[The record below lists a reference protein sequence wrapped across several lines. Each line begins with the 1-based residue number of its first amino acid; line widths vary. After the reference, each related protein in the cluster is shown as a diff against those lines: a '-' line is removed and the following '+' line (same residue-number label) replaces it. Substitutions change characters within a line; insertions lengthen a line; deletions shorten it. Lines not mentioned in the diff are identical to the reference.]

1 MVKAA
6 LSYNPYLQETQI
18 RFNGQAPRINSHVE
32 KYLDKKLQT
41 WIHELP
47 LIFRDEMNGY
57 DFELEFTGTK
67 LDYEELKRSFSNAGV
82 SDAQVHIF
90 HKNEL
95 DERDDKLKKIDQL
108 LTWLDETS
116 NRRYN
121 IKTVRSANYDLL
133 DADYEYIILH
143 GRVTDSSTFDA
154 LHISIENVDHIEE
167 LNDTNLHNIPIL
179 YVIDK
184 DSVVLMKKDLRALQ
198 KRADISY
205 NQLFFRI
212 SPSLSEEKIVRE
224 ISDLGIPDPQVVQ
237 SADDPAVI
245 KYFELFPFTDYIR
258 DTVKLFKGQIIS
270 LREGLTAEINETKS
284 ENQEQYQ
291 QIDQLDT
298 ENACLKESLD
308 KFINPDR
315 TDFSTF
321 FQSPVDDVKNKITGW
336 RNNKTKITR
345 PEEAVKVSREFDRYI
360 QILYQDYLRKM
371 HMILSRSAKTVQVQ
385 MRNWYEIANAD
396 KDFIAERIPS
406 PDYTFDSIPQIQNE
420 LLNLKEEAYVTPKE
434 DILGK
439 FFKQSTDS
447 QTESVLETTFYY
459 AWWRTYALSKTEPY
473 LYNIYTTCVEKL
485 NSYFDQLASVYKE
498 HLLTLV
504 GEKEAAKY
512 SLSTQLSKEELLLQ
526 NDSDWLIKFS
536 DMVKAIA
543 ME

>member
-32 KYLDKKLQT
+32 KYLDQKLQT

-121 IKTVRSANYDLL
+121 IKTVRSENYDLL

-143 GRVTDSSTFDA
+143 GRVTDSSTFDT

-184 DSVVLMKKDLRALQ
+184 DSVILMKKDLRALQ

-205 NQLFFRI
+205 DQVFFRI

-258 DTVKLFKGQIIS
+258 DTVKLFKEQIIS

-308 KFINPDR
+308 KFINPDK
-315 TDFSTF
+315 TDFSAF

-439 FFKQSTDS
+439 FFKQSTDN

>member
-32 KYLDKKLQT
+32 KYMDKKLQT

-143 GRVTDSSTFDA
+143 GRVTDSSTFDT

-205 NQLFFRI
+205 DQIFFRI

-224 ISDLGIPDPQVVQ
+224 ISDLGIPNPQVVQ

-315 TDFSTF
+315 TDFSSF

>member
-1 MVKAA
+1 MVKAE
-6 LSYNPYLQETQI
+6 LSYNPYLQKTEI
-18 RFNGQAPRINSHVE
+18 RFNGQSPRINSHVE

-41 WIHELP
+41 WIHKLP
-47 LIFRDEMNGY
+47 YIFRDEMNGY
-57 DFELEFTGTK
+57 DFELEFTGTR
-67 LDYEELKRSFSNAGV
+67 LDYEELKKSFSNAGV

-108 LTWLDETS
+108 LTWLDEAS

-121 IKTVRSANYDLL
+121 IKTVRSENYDLL

-184 DSVVLMKKDLRALQ
+184 DSVSLMKKDLRALQ

-205 NQLFFRI
+205 DQIFFRI

-270 LREGLTAEINETKS
+270 LREELTAEINETKS

-434 DILGK
+434 DILGR

-526 NDSDWLIKFS
+526 NDSDWLIKFT

-543 ME
+543 TE

>member
-1 MVKAA
+1 MVKAE
-6 LSYNPYLQETQI
+6 LSYNPYLQKTEI
-18 RFNGQAPRINSHVE
+18 RFNGQSPRINSHVE

-121 IKTVRSANYDLL
+121 IKTVRSENYDLL

-143 GRVTDSSTFDA
+143 GRVTDSSTFDT

-205 NQLFFRI
+205 DQVFFRI

-270 LREGLTAEINETKS
+270 LREELTAEINETKS

-498 HLLTLV
+498 HLLTLA

>member
-1 MVKAA
+1 MVKAE
-6 LSYNPYLQETQI
+6 LSYNPYLQKTEI
-18 RFNGQAPRINSHVE
+18 RFNGQSPRINSHVE

-41 WIHELP
+41 WIHKLP
-47 LIFRDEMNGY
+47 YIFRDEMNGY
-57 DFELEFTGTK
+57 DFELEFTGTR
-67 LDYEELKRSFSNAGV
+67 LDYEELKKSFSNAGV

-95 DERDDKLKKIDQL
+95 DERDVKLEKIDQL
-108 LTWLDETS
+108 LNWLDETS
-116 NRRYN
+116 NRRYS
-121 IKTVRSANYDLL
+121 IKTVRSENYDLL

-154 LHISIENVDHIEE
+154 LHISIENVDHLEE

-205 NQLFFRI
+205 DQIFFRI

-543 ME
+543 TE

>member
-1 MVKAA
+1 MVKAE

-47 LIFRDEMNGY
+47 LVFRDEMNGY

-108 LTWLDETS
+108 LTWLDETA

-121 IKTVRSANYDLL
+121 IKTVRSENYDLL

-143 GRVTDSSTFDA
+143 GRVTDSSTFDT

-205 NQLFFRI
+205 NQVFFRI

-526 NDSDWLIKFS
+526 NDSDWLIKFT

-543 ME
+543 TE

>member
-1 MVKAA
+1 MVKAE
-6 LSYNPYLQETQI
+6 LSYNPYLQKTEI
-18 RFNGQAPRINSHVE
+18 RFNGQSPRINSHVE

-121 IKTVRSANYDLL
+121 IKTVRSENYDLL

-184 DSVVLMKKDLRALQ
+184 DSVSLMKKDLRALQ

-205 NQLFFRI
+205 DQIFFRI

>member
-32 KYLDKKLQT
+32 KYMDKKLQT

-143 GRVTDSSTFDA
+143 GRVTDSSTFDT

-179 YVIDK
+179 EVIDK

-205 NQLFFRI
+205 DQIFFRI

-284 ENQEQYQ
+284 ENREQYQ

>member
-1 MVKAA
+1 MVKAE
-6 LSYNPYLQETQI
+6 LSYNPYLQKTEI
-18 RFNGQAPRINSHVE
+18 RFNGQSPRINSHVE

-41 WIHELP
+41 WIHKLP
-47 LIFRDEMNGY
+47 YIFRDEMNGY
-57 DFELEFTGTK
+57 DFELEFTGTR
-67 LDYEELKRSFSNAGV
+67 LDYEELKKSFSNAGV

-95 DERDDKLKKIDQL
+95 DERDVKLEKIDQL
-108 LTWLDETS
+108 LNWLDETS
-116 NRRYN
+116 NRRYS
-121 IKTVRSANYDLL
+121 IKTVRSENYDLL

-154 LHISIENVDHIEE
+154 LHISIENVDHLEE

-184 DSVVLMKKDLRALQ
+184 DSVGLMKKDLRALQ

-205 NQLFFRI
+205 DQIFFRI

-237 SADDPAVI
+237 SADAPAVI

-439 FFKQSTDS
+439 FFKQSTDN

-543 ME
+543 TE

>member
-1 MVKAA
+1 MVKAE

-18 RFNGQAPRINSHVE
+18 RFNGQSPRINSHVE

-143 GRVTDSSTFDA
+143 GRVTDSSTFDT

-184 DSVVLMKKDLRALQ
+184 DSVGLMKKDLRALQ

-205 NQLFFRI
+205 DQIFFRI

-258 DTVKLFKGQIIS
+258 DTVKLFKGQVVS
-270 LREGLTAEINETKS
+270 LREALTAEINETKS

-291 QIDQLDT
+291 QIDQLDAD
-298 ENACLKESLD
+298 NACLKESLD

-439 FFKQSTDS
+439 FFKQSTDN

-459 AWWRTYALSKTEPY
+459 AWWRTYALTKIEPY

-543 ME
+543 TE

>member
-1 MVKAA
+1 MVKAE

-18 RFNGQAPRINSHVE
+18 RFNGQSPRINSHVE

-121 IKTVRSANYDLL
+121 IKTVRSENYDLL

-205 NQLFFRI
+205 DQIFFRI

-526 NDSDWLIKFS
+526 NDSDWLIKFT

-543 ME
+543 TE

>member
-1 MVKAA
+1 MVKAE

-18 RFNGQAPRINSHVE
+18 RFNGQSPRINSHVE

-41 WIHELP
+41 WIHKLP
-47 LIFRDEMNGY
+47 YIFRDEMNGY
-57 DFELEFTGTK
+57 DFELEFTGTR
-67 LDYEELKRSFSNAGV
+67 LDYEELKKSFSNAGV

-95 DERDDKLKKIDQL
+95 DERDVKLEKIDQL
-108 LTWLDETS
+108 LNWLDETS
-116 NRRYN
+116 NRRYS
-121 IKTVRSANYDLL
+121 IKTVRSENYDLL

-184 DSVVLMKKDLRALQ
+184 DSVSLMKKDLRALQ

-205 NQLFFRI
+205 DQIFFRI

-270 LREGLTAEINETKS
+270 LREELTAEINETKS

-321 FQSPVDDVKNKITGW
+321 LK
-336 RNNKTKITR
+336 
-345 PEEAVKVSREFDRYI
+345 
-360 QILYQDYLRKM
+360 LRARK
-371 HMILSRSAKTVQVQ
+371 
-385 MRNWYEIANAD
+385 
-396 KDFIAERIPS
+396 
-406 PDYTFDSIPQIQNE
+406 
-420 LLNLKEEAYVTPKE
+420 
-434 DILGK
+434 
-439 FFKQSTDS
+439 
-447 QTESVLETTFYY
+447 
-459 AWWRTYALSKTEPY
+459 
-473 LYNIYTTCVEKL
+473 KL
-485 NSYFDQLASVYKE
+485 
-498 HLLTLV
+498 
-504 GEKEAAKY
+504 
-512 SLSTQLSKEELLLQ
+512 
-526 NDSDWLIKFS
+526 
-536 DMVKAIA
+536 
-543 ME
+543 

>member
-1 MVKAA
+1 MVKAE

-18 RFNGQAPRINSHVE
+18 RFNGQSPRINSHVE

-41 WIHELP
+41 WIHKLP
-47 LIFRDEMNGY
+47 YIFRDEMNGY
-57 DFELEFTGTK
+57 DFEFEFTGTR
-67 LDYEELKRSFSNAGV
+67 LDYEELKKSFSNAGV

-95 DERDDKLKKIDQL
+95 DERDVKLEKIDQL
-108 LTWLDETS
+108 LNWLDETS
-116 NRRYN
+116 NRRYS
-121 IKTVRSANYDLL
+121 IKTVRSENYDLL

-154 LHISIENVDHIEE
+154 LHISIENVDHLEE

-205 NQLFFRI
+205 DQIFFRI

>member
-1 MVKAA
+1 M
-6 LSYNPYLQETQI
+6 
-18 RFNGQAPRINSHVE
+18 
-32 KYLDKKLQT
+32 
-41 WIHELP
+41 
-47 LIFRDEMNGY
+47 
-57 DFELEFTGTK
+57 
-67 LDYEELKRSFSNAGV
+67 
-82 SDAQVHIF
+82 
-90 HKNEL
+90 
-95 DERDDKLKKIDQL
+95 
-108 LTWLDETS
+108 
-116 NRRYN
+116 
-121 IKTVRSANYDLL
+121 
-133 DADYEYIILH
+133 
-143 GRVTDSSTFDA
+143 
-154 LHISIENVDHIEE
+154 
-167 LNDTNLHNIPIL
+167 
-179 YVIDK
+179 
-184 DSVVLMKKDLRALQ
+184 
-198 KRADISY
+198 
-205 NQLFFRI
+205 
-212 SPSLSEEKIVRE
+212 
-224 ISDLGIPDPQVVQ
+224 
-237 SADDPAVI
+237 
-245 KYFELFPFTDYIR
+245 
-258 DTVKLFKGQIIS
+258 
-270 LREGLTAEINETKS
+270 
-284 ENQEQYQ
+284 
-291 QIDQLDT
+291 
-298 ENACLKESLD
+298 
-308 KFINPDR
+308 
-315 TDFSTF
+315 
-321 FQSPVDDVKNKITGW
+321 KNKITGW

-345 PEEAVKVSREFDRYI
+345 PEEAIKVSREFDRYI

>member
-95 DERDDKLKKIDQL
+95 DERDVKLEKIDQL
-108 LTWLDETS
+108 LNWLDETS

-121 IKTVRSANYDLL
+121 IKTVRSENYDLL

-143 GRVTDSSTFDA
+143 GRVTDSSTFDT

-205 NQLFFRI
+205 DQIFFRI

-237 SADDPAVI
+237 SADDPAII

-284 ENQEQYQ
+284 ENREQYQ

>member
-1 MVKAA
+1 MVKAE

-18 RFNGQAPRINSHVE
+18 RFNGQSPRINSHVE

-121 IKTVRSANYDLL
+121 IKTVRSENYDLL

-143 GRVTDSSTFDA
+143 GRVTDSSTFDT

-184 DSVVLMKKDLRALQ
+184 DSVILMKKDLRALQ

-205 NQLFFRI
+205 DQVFFRI

-439 FFKQSTDS
+439 FFKQSTDN

-536 DMVKAIA
+536 DTVKAIA

>member
-1 MVKAA
+1 MSELFEYKCPNCGGPLRFDSTVQQLKCPYCDSTIDVAA
-6 LSYNPYLQETQI
+6 L
-18 RFNGQAPRINSHVE
+18 A
-32 KYLDKKLQT
+32 
-41 WIHELP
+41 
-47 LIFRDEMNGY
+47 GY
-57 DFELEFTGTK
+57 D
-67 LDYEELKRSFSNAGV
+67 EELKRSFSNAGV

-121 IKTVRSANYDLL
+121 IKTVRSENYDLL

-184 DSVVLMKKDLRALQ
+184 DSVSLMKKDLRALQ

-205 NQLFFRI
+205 DQIFFRI

-336 RNNKTKITR
+336 RN
-345 PEEAVKVSREFDRYI
+345 
-360 QILYQDYLRKM
+360 LYQDYLRKM

>member
-1 MVKAA
+1 MVKAE

-18 RFNGQAPRINSHVE
+18 RFNGQSPRINSHVE

-143 GRVTDSSTFDA
+143 GRVTDSSTFDT

-184 DSVVLMKKDLRALQ
+184 DSVGLMKKDLRALQ

-205 NQLFFRI
+205 DQIFFRI

-258 DTVKLFKGQIIS
+258 DTVKLFKGQVVS
-270 LREGLTAEINETKS
+270 LREALTAEINETKS

-291 QIDQLDT
+291 QIDQLDAD
-298 ENACLKESLD
+298 NACLKESLD

>member
-1 MVKAA
+1 MVKAE

-18 RFNGQAPRINSHVE
+18 RFNGQSPRINSHVE

-41 WIHELP
+41 WIHKLP
-47 LIFRDEMNGY
+47 YIFRDEMNGY
-57 DFELEFTGTK
+57 DFELEFTGTR
-67 LDYEELKRSFSNAGV
+67 LDYEELKKSFSNAGV

-95 DERDDKLKKIDQL
+95 DERDVKLEKIDQL
-108 LTWLDETS
+108 LNWLDETS
-116 NRRYN
+116 NRRYS
-121 IKTVRSANYDLL
+121 IKTVRSENYDLL

-184 DSVVLMKKDLRALQ
+184 DSVSLMKKDLRALQ

-205 NQLFFRI
+205 DQIFFRI

-270 LREGLTAEINETKS
+270 LREELTAEINETKS

>member
-32 KYLDKKLQT
+32 KYMDKKLQT

-121 IKTVRSANYDLL
+121 IKTVRSENYDLL

-143 GRVTDSSTFDA
+143 GRVTDSSTFDT

-205 NQLFFRI
+205 DQIFFRI

-284 ENQEQYQ
+284 ENREQYQ

>member
-1 MVKAA
+1 MVKAE

-18 RFNGQAPRINSHVE
+18 RFNGQSPRINSHVE

-143 GRVTDSSTFDA
+143 GRVTDSSTFDT

-184 DSVVLMKKDLRALQ
+184 DSVGLMKKDLRALQ

-205 NQLFFRI
+205 DQIFFRI

-258 DTVKLFKGQIIS
+258 DTVKLFKGQVVS
-270 LREGLTAEINETKS
+270 LREALTAEINETKS

-291 QIDQLDT
+291 QIDQLDAD
-298 ENACLKESLD
+298 NACLKESLD

-439 FFKQSTDS
+439 FFKQSTDN

-459 AWWRTYALSKTEPY
+459 AWWRTYALTKIEPY

>member
-1 MVKAA
+1 MVKAE
-6 LSYNPYLQETQI
+6 LSYNPYLQKTEI
-18 RFNGQAPRINSHVE
+18 RFNGQSPRINSHVE

-41 WIHELP
+41 WIHKLP
-47 LIFRDEMNGY
+47 YIFRDEMNGY
-57 DFELEFTGTK
+57 DFELEFTGTR
-67 LDYEELKRSFSNAGV
+67 LDYEELKKSFSNAGV

-95 DERDDKLKKIDQL
+95 NERDDKLKKIDQL
-108 LTWLDETS
+108 LTWLDETA

-121 IKTVRSANYDLL
+121 IKTVRSENYDLL

-143 GRVTDSSTFDA
+143 GRVTDSSTFDT

-184 DSVVLMKKDLRALQ
+184 DSVGLMKKDLRALQ
-198 KRADISY
+198 NRADISY
-205 NQLFFRI
+205 NQIFFRI

-224 ISDLGIPDPQVVQ
+224 ISDLGIPNPQVVQ

-270 LREGLTAEINETKS
+270 LREELTAEINETKS

-336 RNNKTKITR
+336 RNNKTNITR

-447 QTESVLETTFYY
+447 QTDSVLETTFYY

>member
-1 MVKAA
+1 MVKAE
-6 LSYNPYLQETQI
+6 LSYNPYLQKTEI
-18 RFNGQAPRINSHVE
+18 RFNGQSPRINSHVE

-41 WIHELP
+41 WIHKLP
-47 LIFRDEMNGY
+47 YIFRDEMNGY
-57 DFELEFTGTK
+57 DFELEFTGTR
-67 LDYEELKRSFSNAGV
+67 LDYEELKKSFSNAGV

-95 DERDDKLKKIDQL
+95 DERDVKLEKIDQL
-108 LTWLDETS
+108 LNWLDETS
-116 NRRYN
+116 NRRYS
-121 IKTVRSANYDLL
+121 IKTVRSEYYDLL
-133 DADYEYIILH
+133 DADYEFIILH

-154 LHISIENVDHIEE
+154 LHISIENVDHLEE

-184 DSVVLMKKDLRALQ
+184 DSVGLMKKDLRALQ

-237 SADDPAVI
+237 SADDSAVI

-258 DTVKLFKGQIIS
+258 DTVKLF
-270 LREGLTAEINETKS
+270 REHIASIREELTAEINTSKT
-284 ENQEQYQ
+284 ENQDQYH
-291 QIDQLDT
+291 QIDQLDA
-298 ENACLKESLD
+298 ENVCLKESLD

-315 TDFSTF
+315 TDFSIF
-321 FQSPVDDVKNKITGW
+321 FQPTVEEVKNKISSW

-345 PEEAVKVSREFDRYI
+345 PEEAVKVAREFDRYV
-360 QILYQDYLRKM
+360 QVLYHDYLRKM
-371 HMILSRSAKTVQVQ
+371 HMVLTRSVKSIQAK
-385 MRNWYEIANAD
+385 MDDWYKVANAD
-396 KDFIAERIPS
+396 SSFLPEWIPAPDFEFDTIP
-406 PDYTFDSIPQIQNE
+406 PIQND
-420 LLNLKEEAYVTPKE
+420 LLNLKEEAYVAPKE

-439 FFKQSTDS
+439 FFKSSAD
-447 QTESVLETTFYY
+447 TESGPVRETTFYY
-459 AWWRTYALSKTEPY
+459 AWWRSYALSKVEPY
-473 LYNIYTTCVEKL
+473 LYRINGICVAKL
-485 NSYFDQLASVYKE
+485 INYFDQLASVYKE

-543 ME
+543 TE

>member
-18 RFNGQAPRINSHVE
+18 RFNGQSPRINSHVE

-121 IKTVRSANYDLL
+121 IKTVRSENYDLL

-143 GRVTDSSTFDA
+143 GRVTDSSTFDT

-205 NQLFFRI
+205 DQIFFRI

>member
-1 MVKAA
+1 MVKAE

-18 RFNGQAPRINSHVE
+18 RFNGQSPRINSHVE

-41 WIHELP
+41 WIHKLP
-47 LIFRDEMNGY
+47 YIFRDEMNGY
-57 DFELEFTGTK
+57 DFEFEFTGTR
-67 LDYEELKRSFSNAGV
+67 LDYEELKKSFSNAGV

-95 DERDDKLKKIDQL
+95 DERDVKLEKIDQL
-108 LTWLDETS
+108 LNWLDETS
-116 NRRYN
+116 NRRYS
-121 IKTVRSANYDLL
+121 IKTVRSENYDLL

-154 LHISIENVDHIEE
+154 LHISIENVDHLEE

-205 NQLFFRI
+205 DQIFFRI

-270 LREGLTAEINETKS
+270 LREELTAEINETKS

-345 PEEAVKVSREFDRYI
+345 PEEAVKISREFDRYI

>member
-32 KYLDKKLQT
+32 KYMDKKLQT

-143 GRVTDSSTFDA
+143 GRVTDSSTFDT

-205 NQLFFRI
+205 DQIFFRI

>member
-1 MVKAA
+1 MVKAE

-32 KYLDKKLQT
+32 KYMDKKLQT

-95 DERDDKLKKIDQL
+95 NERDDKLKKIDQL

-143 GRVTDSSTFDA
+143 GRVTDSSTFDT

-205 NQLFFRI
+205 DQIFFRI

-270 LREGLTAEINETKS
+270 LREELTAEINETKS

-526 NDSDWLIKFS
+526 NDSDWLIKVS

>member
-1 MVKAA
+1 MVKAE
-6 LSYNPYLQETQI
+6 LSYNPYLQKTEI
-18 RFNGQAPRINSHVE
+18 RFNGQSPRINSHVE

-41 WIHELP
+41 WIHKLP
-47 LIFRDEMNGY
+47 YIFRDEMNGY
-57 DFELEFTGTK
+57 DFELEFTGTR
-67 LDYEELKRSFSNAGV
+67 LDYEELKKSFSNAGV

-95 DERDDKLKKIDQL
+95 DERDVKLEKIDQL
-108 LTWLDETS
+108 LNWLDETS
-116 NRRYN
+116 NRRYS
-121 IKTVRSANYDLL
+121 IKTVRSENYDLL

-184 DSVVLMKKDLRALQ
+184 DSVSLMKKDLRALQ

-205 NQLFFRI
+205 DQIFFRI

-315 TDFSTF
+315 TDFSSF

-543 ME
+543 TE

>member
-1 MVKAA
+1 MVKAE
-6 LSYNPYLQETQI
+6 LSYNPYLQKTEI
-18 RFNGQAPRINSHVE
+18 RFNGQSPRINSHVE

-41 WIHELP
+41 WIHKLP
-47 LIFRDEMNGY
+47 YIFRDEMNGY
-57 DFELEFTGTK
+57 DFELEFTGTR
-67 LDYEELKRSFSNAGV
+67 LDYEELKKSFSNAGV

-95 DERDDKLKKIDQL
+95 DERDVKLEKIDQL
-108 LTWLDETS
+108 LNWLDETS
-116 NRRYN
+116 NRRYS
-121 IKTVRSANYDLL
+121 IKTVRSENYDLL

-154 LHISIENVDHIEE
+154 LHISIENVDHLEE

-205 NQLFFRI
+205 DQIFFRI

>member
-1 MVKAA
+1 MVKAE
-6 LSYNPYLQETQI
+6 LSYNPYLQKTEI
-18 RFNGQAPRINSHVE
+18 RFNGQSPRINSHVE

-41 WIHELP
+41 WIHKLP
-47 LIFRDEMNGY
+47 YIFRDEMNGY
-57 DFELEFTGTK
+57 DFELEFTGTR
-67 LDYEELKRSFSNAGV
+67 LDYEELKKSFSNAGV

-95 DERDDKLKKIDQL
+95 DERDVKLEKIDQL
-108 LTWLDETS
+108 LNWLDETS
-116 NRRYN
+116 NRRYS
-121 IKTVRSANYDLL
+121 IKTVRSENYDLL

-184 DSVVLMKKDLRALQ
+184 DSVSLMKKDLRALQ

-205 NQLFFRI
+205 DQIFFRI

-543 ME
+543 TE

>member
-32 KYLDKKLQT
+32 KYMDKKLQT

-143 GRVTDSSTFDA
+143 GRVTDSSTFDT

-205 NQLFFRI
+205 DQIFFRI

-315 TDFSTF
+315 TDFSSF

>member
-1 MVKAA
+1 MVKAE
-6 LSYNPYLQETQI
+6 LSYNPYLQKTEI
-18 RFNGQAPRINSHVE
+18 RFNGQSPRINSHVE

-121 IKTVRSANYDLL
+121 IKTVHSENYDLL

-143 GRVTDSSTFDA
+143 GRVTDSSTFDT

-184 DSVVLMKKDLRALQ
+184 DSVGLMKKDLRALQ
-198 KRADISY
+198 NRADISY
-205 NQLFFRI
+205 NQIFFRI

-224 ISDLGIPDPQVVQ
+224 ISDLGIPNPQVVQ

>member
-1 MVKAA
+1 MVKAE

-18 RFNGQAPRINSHVE
+18 RFNGQSPRINSHVE

-116 NRRYN
+116 NRRYS
-121 IKTVRSANYDLL
+121 IKTVRSENYDLL

-154 LHISIENVDHIEE
+154 LHISIENVDHLEE

-205 NQLFFRI
+205 DQIFFRI

-543 ME
+543 TE

>member
-121 IKTVRSANYDLL
+121 IKTVRSENYDLL

-143 GRVTDSSTFDA
+143 GRVTDSSTFDT

-205 NQLFFRI
+205 NQVFFRI

-396 KDFIAERIPS
+396 KDFIANRIPS

-439 FFKQSTDS
+439 FFKQSTDN